1 MNMSDDIAGAVVNV
15 SSKTIGEAAHASRSI
30 IEAIARLLRFMAENK
45 RLRES
50 HDIDVKN
57 KELND
62 IKSGK
67 VSTKE
72 LIEHCRKNHEQIV
85 SSEQALTKDDASIL
99 ATRAKKCGIPIAFRQ
114 EKGKDNI
121 YASIRQSDL
130 PLYKQLTTELI
141 KDKLQS
147 RPQELSN
154 FKCNEWEIPF
164 INEELCKHDLSAQ
177 FAKTKN
183 GEYLAIYE
191 AKDAKAIEI
200 ARSEFVRK
208 ANEVENE
215 LEFTIDN
222 KMFLARN
229 KISNQSVSFDIPPD
243 ISEVSR
249 KLQFE
254 FGFDKNKAGI
264 AAQKFG
270 KELLSGEE
278 KKNYFNSDPSTAF
291 SYISQVTWDKEDIM
305 TKAYDCYYITPKE
318 DSVSRIIYQQ
328 GDSYA
333 VLNPPRMSK
342 KTMRNVLEKELGITD
357 AHEQDALIAKA
368 EHVSNVNAHYRKIM
382 GVNQDLH
389 KHEVVFKAEDFN
401 ISDTKTLSEMV
412 RTDADGNTFTKS
424 QPINSISI
432 EIHRKGNSFITKS
445 TTIAT
450 ETDQNGETYSIPQ
463 TQQLVLSFANKKT
476 ALQELKEMY
485 KSQGVPEAAANELA
499 QNTLMKAEYQSAEQ
513 LISIEKKDASII
525 VSDGN
530 SVKELSVVERREAI
544 EAISNECEVTMEEA
558 TAIVDKSETFIDTNS
573 NDEII
578 VDTSSNEV
586 FNELKNGHE
595 FHPEG
600 NILSDSA
607 NSISSSMDKATENM
621 KESVDKL
628 EEALSRGGR

>member
-191 AKDAKAIEI
+191 ARDAKAIEI

-401 ISDTKTLSEMV
+401 ISDTKTLSEMI

-621 KESVDKL
+621 KESVEKL